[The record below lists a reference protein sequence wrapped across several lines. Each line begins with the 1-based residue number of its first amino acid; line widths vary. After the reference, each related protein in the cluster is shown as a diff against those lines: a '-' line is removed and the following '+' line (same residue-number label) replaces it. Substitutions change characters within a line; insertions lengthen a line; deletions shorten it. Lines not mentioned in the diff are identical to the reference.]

1 MEITERERIQAYT
14 QYAETSMMSHMDQQV
29 FFLASDD
36 DKSQVIWQGSQDI
49 WEVEQGHK
57 QKREGKHTGS

>member
-36 DKSQVIWQGSQDI
+36 HKSQVIWQRSQDI
-49 WEVEQGHK
+49 WEVE
-57 QKREGKHTGS
+57 